1 MDGLGTRVPALGVS
15 LVYDQALEKIVTAGL
30 NIGIP
35 KHSEEEDR
43 EQPYL
48 EKNKKIHHS
57 SLVYF
62 LVPSWQPFLP
72 YAVTHVM

>member
-15 LVYDQALEKIVTAGL
+15 LVYGQALEKIVTAGL

-48 EKNKKIHHS
+48 E
-57 SLVYF
+57 
-62 LVPSWQPFLP
+62 
-72 YAVTHVM
+72 